1 MPKSTVA
8 CGHTAEWMCPGCIRC
23 TMCCRCTVD
32 SIEKTEVMHVNSKAG
47 QNLMLNYWRSKRA
60 EAESHTSK

>member
-1 MPKSTVA
+1 
-8 CGHTAEWMCPGCIRC
+8 
-23 TMCCRCTVD
+23 MCCRCTVD